1 MENGERAAGAGRRDI
16 VERTEDCA
24 VRAVG
29 VFRFL
34 QDQND
39 RAGWV
44 VGKQFLRAATSVG
57 ANTEEAQD
65 ASSRKD
71 FVHRMSVALREARE
85 ARYWLRI
92 MQKTGMAPPDR
103 LNSLIQE
110 AGEIYAI
117 LSAIVRKSKAT

>member
-1 MENGERAAGAGRRDI
+1 MGRRDI
-16 VERTEDCA
+16 VERTEDFA

-71 FVHRMSVALREARE
+71 VVHRMSVALREARE

-92 MQKTGMAPPDR
+92 LLKTGMAPSDR
-103 LNSLIQE
+103 LTPLIQE
-110 AGEIYAI
+110 AGELYVI
-117 LSAIVRKSKAT
+117 LSAIARMSKAT